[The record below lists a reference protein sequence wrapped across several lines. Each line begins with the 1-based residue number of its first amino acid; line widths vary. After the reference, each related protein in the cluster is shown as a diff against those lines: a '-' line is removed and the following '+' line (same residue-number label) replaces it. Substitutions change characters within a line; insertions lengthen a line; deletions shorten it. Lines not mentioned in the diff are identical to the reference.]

1 MDSVEAVV
9 IGAGVVG
16 LAVARALAVRGIETL
31 VLERHARIGQETSS
45 RNSGVIHSGIY
56 YPTGSLK
63 ARMCVRGRE
72 LLYAYSVQ
80 RGIDHRRCGK
90 IIVAHDSQVA
100 ALQALLRRGI
110 ENGVA
115 DLAWLTAREVAA
127 LEPAVRC
134 AAGLLSPSTGIVDV
148 HQLMLALHGDF
159 EAAAGAVV
167 FNTELR
173 EAHTTD
179 GGLVIVAGDSDSAT
193 ELQCRWLVNCA
204 GLSAA
209 ALPGRIRGYPQQR
222 ARRSYYAKGNYFTCH
237 GSRPFQRLV
246 YPMPNNA
253 GLGIHATLD
262 LDGTVRFGPDVQ
274 WVESPDYSVD
284 PERAESF
291 YAAIREYWPDI
302 PLQSLQPAYAG
313 VRPKLVGPDAPA
325 ADFEIEGP
333 AQHAVAGLINLLGI
347 ESPGVTSSLAL
358 GERVAE
364 LISAA

>member
-16 LAVARALAVRGIETL
+16 LAVARALAVRGIEVL

-56 YPTGSLK
+56 YPVGSLK
-63 ARMCVRGRE
+63 ARLCVRGRE
-72 LLYAYSVQ
+72 LLYALSAE

-90 IIVAHDSQVA
+90 IVVAHDEQVA
-100 ALQALLRRGI
+100 GLQALHRRGI

-115 DLAWLTAREVAA
+115 DLAWLTASEVGK

-148 HQLMLALHGDF
+148 HQLMLALQGDF
-159 EAAAGAVV
+159 EAAGGAVV
-167 FNTELR
+167 LNTEVR
-173 EAHTTD
+173 EAHAID
-179 GGLVIVAGDSDSAT
+179 GGLVIVAANADSAT

-209 ALPGRIRGYPQQR
+209 ALLGRIRGYPR
-222 ARRSYYAKGNYFTCH
+222 ASVRRPYYAKGNYFTCQ

-274 WVESPDYSVD
+274 WVESPDYRVD

-291 YAAIREYWPDI
+291 YTAIREYWPDI
-302 PLQSLQPAYAG
+302 PPHSLQPAYAG
-313 VRPKLVGPDAPA
+313 VRPKLVGPDSPA

-347 ESPGVTSSLAL
+347 ESPGVTASLAL
-358 GERVAE
+358 GESVARIARE
-364 LISAA
+364 C